1 MPETRR
7 KVTLPNIGVVEGIDV
22 PVKETTERW
31 SEVVL
36 ADGTTLRLKPNVL
49 TVTRVDGHYDN
60 EGNPMYALQSGQIMT
75 VTNVP
80 AHLRKPAGGT
90 KAN

>member
-7 KVTLPNIGVVEGIDV
+7 KVQLPTGMVEGVDV
-22 PVKETTERW
+22 AIKDSHERW
-31 SEVVL
+31 SEVDL
-36 ADGTTLRLKPNVL
+36 ADGTTLRIKPNVL
-49 TVTRVDGHYDN
+49 AVTRIDGQYDQ
-60 EGNPMYALQSGQIMT
+60 EGNPMYALTANQVMT
-75 VTNVP
+75 VVNVP